1 MIPVKRNMTQEEQ
14 KQFHM
19 EMYKNE
25 KEGLIAFFCEQKY
38 DEKHLNEFLINSL
51 KQDFEEELKEDGLL

>member
-1 MIPVKRNMTQEEQ
+1 MTQEEQ

-25 KEGLIAFFCEQKY
+25 KEGLIAFFHEQKY
-38 DEKHLNEFLINSL
+38 DEEHLNEFLINSL

>member
-25 KEGLIAFFCEQKY
+25 KESLIAFFHEQKY
-38 DEKHLNEFLINSL
+38 DENHLNEFLINSL